1 MKRRTRLRKQGLPAD
16 PPRTLRA
23 QAPNLLDLSAQLAQ
37 ALTTQTFMPHSRIR
51 ALAADTA
58 VLSDVQAHGVQAVV
72 TSLTRYGMT
81 PSEVRWRFG

>member
-16 PPRTLRA
+16 PPRKQKA
-23 QAPNLLDLSAQLAQ
+23 QPPNLLDLSVQLAQ
-37 ALTTQTFMPHSRIR
+37 ALTSQTFMPPARIQ
-51 ALAADTA
+51 ALATDWN

-72 TSLTRYGMT
+72 DSFIRYGMT